1 MMRYGVL
8 LLTLLSFFWLPWQ
21 LTVLLMIVSSVFY
34 PLAGVVF
41 GVLFDVMY
49 APVGFVGLPLGI
61 VWGIVATLIGYGIER
76 FIRARI
82 MSV

>member
-1 MMRYGVL
+1 MRYCVL
-8 LLTLLSFFWLPWQ
+8 LVTLLSFFWLPWQ
-21 LTVLLMIVSSVFY
+21 LTVLLMIVSSVFF

-41 GVLFDVMY
+41 GVLFDVIY
-49 APVGFVGLPLGI
+49 APVGFVDVPLGI
-61 VWGIVATLIGYGIER
+61 VWGAAATMLGYGIER